1 MTSVAGKSNSRT
13 FEYKYANDREF
24 SGWGWSTFIN
34 WENMEKDYMID
45 DHITIECHVEILA
58 MSGIE
63 KKKLKNFDAT
73 MEEFSDL
80 VIIVED
86 EKFYVSKLVS

>member
-1 MTSVAGKSNSRT
+1 
-13 FEYKYANDREF
+13 
-24 SGWGWSTFIN
+24 
-34 WENMEKDYMID
+34 MID
-45 DHITIECHVEILA
+45 DHITIECHVEIFE

-73 MEEFSDL
+73 MEEYSDL

-86 EKFYVSKLVS
+86 EKFYVSKLVRFVILPAHEQ